1 MSYYIRKIKFE
12 SNADLLR
19 SQIDIPELFG
29 DVISEYN
36 ISNNGDLSVWK
47 IDDIKDKDTLEKI
60 LLAIVIST
68 PVCEDTTFLIMNDDI
83 LKKYGF
89 EIPVKGA
96 SGENYCPE
104 WEDLHYNIKD
114 IRLKN
119 IITCLSMYRDLLQN
133 DDLNSPKNIIYINGA
148 KLAEIILKALMNNTN
163 NILERNIKC
172 NKSIKENYSALYSK
186 YDPAIKQKRKALKQ
200 KT

>member
-1 MSYYIRKIKFE
+1 MAYYIRKIKYE

-19 SQIDIPELFG
+19 SQTDIPELFG
-29 DVISEYN
+29 DVIAEYN

-47 IDDIKDKDTLEKI
+47 IDDIEDKDTLEKI
-60 LLAIVIST
+60 VLAIVIST
-68 PVCEDTTFLIMNDDI
+68 PVCEDTTFLIMDDDI

-96 SGENYCPE
+96 SGENYCQE
-104 WEDLHYNIKD
+104 WESLHYNIKNV
-114 IRLKN
+114 RFKN

-172 NKSIKENYSALYSK
+172 NKSIKENYTELYSK
-186 YDPAIKQKRKALKQ
+186 YDQAIKQKRKNLKQ
-200 KT
+200 MS